1 MGSEHSAQ
9 LQQAQQAGGA
19 DGAGGALR
27 TGSLHRH
34 STTTPPA
41 SARAPIGANASGAK
55 LQRGNTIAVTG
66 GIGSASA
73 GGGAGSAA
81 IPDDGYSTSS
91 ATPSSAYICDSR
103 PVSPPMSVC
112 SDSDLPYISYT
123 DKPIGDSPKLRNKQ
137 QPKQVKSRPNSAI
150 IMSRTSQQQQHHYQ
164 HQQHS
169 QQYDGGRV
177 GTVAG
182 GRARPI
188 TATGAHSIVVVK
200 SAVAKDVGIEKDDDI
215 VRLQSVPMFLPVMR
229 GTLTLPANRDPD
241 VLERLQ
247 PTHLINM
254 CSRLQS
260 HFNTCAMHV
269 SSEQQQITNKIKEV
283 DQEISSALAQLVQ
296 KQKLYT
302 SYAETFSKVRQISQQ
317 LTRCNDILNQNIESM
332 EYLNNLLS
340 VDDRLEPFVWKTE

>member
-1 MGSEHSAQ
+1 MGSEHSTQ
-9 LQQAQQAGGA
+9 LQAGG
-19 DGAGGALR
+19 DTGGALR
-27 TGSLHRH
+27 TSSLHRH
-34 STTTPPA
+34 STTTTTTATGSSPA
-41 SARAPIGANASGAK
+41 AGTTRSGTGTGK
-55 LQRGNTIAVTG
+55 LQRGNTIAGTG
-66 GIGSASA
+66 TTPVG
-73 GGGAGSAA
+73 GGGALL
-81 IPDDGYSTSS
+81 DDGYSTSS

-137 QPKQVKSRPNSAI
+137 QAKQAKARPNSAI
-150 IMSRTSQQQQHHYQ
+150 LMKQQQQQHHQ
-164 HQQHS
+164 LEGR
-169 QQYDGGRV
+169 GGSRM
-177 GTVAG
+177 G
-182 GRARPI
+182 GRA
-188 TATGAHSIVVVK
+188 TSAGSTTHSIVVVK
-200 SAVAKDVGIEKDDDI
+200 SAASRDVGIEKDDDI

-229 GTLTLPANRDPD
+229 GTLTLPANRDPE

-260 HFNTCAMHV
+260 HFNTCALHV
-269 SSEQQQITNKIKEV
+269 SSEQQQITNRIKEV
-283 DQEISSALAQLVQ
+283 DQEVSSALAQLVQ

>member
-1 MGSEHSAQ
+1 MGSEHSTQ
-9 LQQAQQAGGA
+9 LQQGTAAGA
-19 DGAGGALR
+19 DGALR
-27 TGSLHRH
+27 TASLHRH
-34 STTTPPA
+34 SASNPA
-41 SARAPIGANASGAK
+41 TSSASGRSGVGGAGSTGGK

-66 GIGSASA
+66 TTPS
-73 GGGAGSAA
+73 GGGSG
-81 IPDDGYSTSS
+81 ILDDGYSTSS
-91 ATPSSAYICDSR
+91 VTPSSAYICDSR

-137 QPKQVKSRPNSAI
+137 QSKQAKTRPNSAI
-150 IMSRTSQQQQHHYQ
+150 IMGRASQQQHHQY
-164 HQQHS
+164 QQHLT
-169 QQYDGGRV
+169 QNLEGRGRGGRP
-177 GTVAG
+177 G
-182 GRARPI
+182 
-188 TATGAHSIVVVK
+188 TATAGGAHSIVVVK
-200 SAVAKDVGIEKDDDI
+200 SAAVRDVGIEKDDDI

-229 GTLTLPANRDPD
+229 GTLTLPANRDPE

-260 HFNTCAMHV
+260 HFNTCAIHV
-269 SSEQQQITNKIKEV
+269 SSEQQQITNRIKEV
-283 DQEISSALAQLVQ
+283 DQEVSSALAQLVQ

-340 VDDRLEPFVWKTE
+340 VEDRLEPFVWKTE

>member
-41 SARAPIGANASGAK
+41 SARFPIGANASGAK

-66 GIGSASA
+66 GIGPASA

-123 DKPIGDSPKLRNKQ
+123 DKPIG
-137 QPKQVKSRPNSAI
+137 
-150 IMSRTSQQQQHHYQ
+150 
-164 HQQHS
+164 
-169 QQYDGGRV
+169 GR
-177 GTVAG
+177 
-182 GRARPI
+182 
-188 TATGAHSIVVVK
+188 
-200 SAVAKDVGIEKDDDI
+200 DVGIEKDDDI
-215 VRLQSVPMFLPVMR
+215 VRLQVDTPDEALKHEAR
-229 GTLTLPANRDPD
+229 WLTF
-241 VLERLQ
+241 Q
-247 PTHLINM
+247 
-254 CSRLQS
+254 
-260 HFNTCAMHV
+260 
-269 SSEQQQITNKIKEV
+269 
-283 DQEISSALAQLVQ
+283 
-296 KQKLYT
+296 YG
-302 SYAETFSKVRQISQQ
+302 
-317 LTRCNDILNQNIESM
+317 
-332 EYLNNLLS
+332 
-340 VDDRLEPFVWKTE
+340 